1 MARDMSPKALY
12 VLHAAR
18 VKHLP
23 ERTVELD
30 KHEGSKNDEKARMKW
45 IQTEVEHTQRAQAP
59 PTCTQLIHGRW
70 ATGQRYQRV

>member
-23 ERTVELD
+23 KRTVELD
-30 KHEGSKNDEKARMKW
+30 KHEGSRNDEKARMKW
-45 IQTEVEHTQRAQAP
+45 IQTEVEHTQRA
-59 PTCTQLIHGRW
+59 
-70 ATGQRYQRV
+70 